1 MVPKN
6 RGRPRPAGVPAMR
19 RPGQYEP
26 QKTTRVADYD
36 FDDDDDDYP
45 DPSDYVYYHEE
56 LAKKEREQQKKQ
68 EMKRPVLK
76 MPMMV
81 PTMFKT
87 TEKKNEKK
95 TPKTSNKKS
104 GNKKPAVS
112 LAGWRSALLR
122 NRYFSVQFP
131 HSSHHQRA
139 KVDVLVIDK

>member
-1 MVPKN
+1 
-6 RGRPRPAGVPAMR
+6 MR

-81 PTMFKT
+81 PTISITWYPMYGMLMLSFT
-87 TEKKNEKK
+87 LT
-95 TPKTSNKKS
+95 
-104 GNKKPAVS
+104 VF
-112 LAGWRSALLR
+112 L
-122 NRYFSVQFP
+122 
-131 HSSHHQRA
+131 
-139 KVDVLVIDK
+139 

>member
-26 QKTTRVADYD
+26 QKTTRAADYD
-36 FDDDDDDYP
+36 FDDDDDYP
-45 DPSDYVYYHEE
+45 DPSDYMYYHEE
-56 LAKKEREQQKKQ
+56 LAKKEQQKKQ

-81 PTMFKT
+81 PTMYNNA
-87 TEKKNEKK
+87 EKKNEKK

-122 NRYFSVQFP
+122 NRYFSYRAFIP
-131 HSSHHQRA
+131 KIRNHQG
-139 KVDVLVIDK
+139 KSQ

>member
-36 FDDDDDDYP
+36 FDDDDYP

-56 LAKKEREQQKKQ
+56 LAKQQQKKEQQ
-68 EMKRPVLK
+68 EMRRPVLK

-87 TEKKNEKK
+87 AEKKNEKK

-131 HSSHHQRA
+131 HSSSPG
-139 KVDVLVIDK
+139 KS

>member
-1 MVPKN
+1 MLPKN

-36 FDDDDDDYP
+36 FDDDDDYP

-87 TEKKNEKK
+87 TEKKSEKAK
-95 TPKTSNKKS
+95 PKTNKKS

-122 NRYFSVQFP
+122 NRCFFRSFLTQNLQGVP
-131 HSSHHQRA
+131 SPREPG
-139 KVDVLVIDK
+139 LG